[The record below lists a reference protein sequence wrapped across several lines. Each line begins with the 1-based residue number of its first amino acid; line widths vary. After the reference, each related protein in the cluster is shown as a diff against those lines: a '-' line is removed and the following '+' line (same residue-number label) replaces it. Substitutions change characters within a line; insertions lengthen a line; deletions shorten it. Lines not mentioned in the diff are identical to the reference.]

1 MTIFLI
7 IVHVTVSLFLI
18 AVVLL
23 QSGKGAEMG
32 AAFGGSSQTIFG
44 SRGAATFLSKMTTI
58 SAVAFMI
65 TSLLLAIVTTKG
77 SSVVK
82 KAPVTQEQ
90 KSVPPAAG
98 TTPGVETKTVTI
110 PLQKGTPA
118 PQPSAP
124 QAQQKVPVPRTK
136 QVAVPQTQ
144 QPASQTQQTPQTPTK

>member
-7 IVHVTVSLFLI
+7 IVHVIVSLFLI

-58 SAVAFMI
+58 SAVAFMC
-65 TSLLLAIVTTKG
+65 TSFLLAIVTTKG

-82 KAPVTQEQ
+82 KTPVSQEQ
-90 KSVPPAAG
+90 KSVPATAG
-98 TTPGVETKTVTI
+98 NIPGVDTKSLPV
-110 PLQKGTPA
+110 PLQQGKATSQPAGPKGEQRF
-118 PQPSAP
+118 PQ
-124 QAQQKVPVPRTK
+124 TK
-136 QVAVPQTQ
+136 QAVVPQTQ
-144 QPASQTQQTPQTPTK
+144 QIPQQTPTK